1 MNRNKELA
9 KNTAILFIGTICTK
23 MISFLLLPLYTK
35 ILSTGEYG
43 TFDLLTTIASL
54 LTPIITFQI
63 EQAAFR
69 ELIDFRKNNKE
80 KKIII
85 SSALSCA
92 SLHCLASAILFCVIS
107 IFIKNDYKYYLLIY
121 VITSIFSSL
130 LLQISRGLGN
140 NKTFAKGGFVGAISS
155 ILFSVIFLTILHLRI
170 DGLLLGSIIGQVISL
185 IYTSFS
191 LKVYKYI
198 SIKAIKIKT
207 IKKLLRYSLPLVPN
221 ALSWWVF
228 GSSDRFIVSIL
239 LGVSMNGILA
249 AATKVSSIYTVLYNV
264 FDRSWMESVSLHIN
278 DSDIEVF
285 FNKAFNAIL
294 KVFIAL
300 LLSLIAAMP
309 YLYKIFI
316 DEKYIPGYNLVPF
329 LLIAALFNVI
339 QGLVVS
345 VHAAKK
351 DTKSIAK
358 TSAAAAIINIVVH
371 LGTIHYL
378 GLYAAPVST
387 LCSYLVIAM
396 YRFID
401 TSKKYFRIRID
412 KKLVIISMTS
422 LCVVLSC
429 YYYNRPL
436 TNAISLIFGTS
447 VSILLNISTINSI
460 KKIAIN
466 KIKGVS
472 NE

>member
-1 MNRNKELA
+1 
-9 KNTAILFIGTICTK
+9 
-23 MISFLLLPLYTK
+23 
-35 ILSTGEYG
+35 
-43 TFDLLTTIASL
+43 
-54 LTPIITFQI
+54 
-63 EQAAFR
+63 
-69 ELIDFRKNNKE
+69 
-80 KKIII
+80 
-85 SSALSCA
+85 
-92 SLHCLASAILFCVIS
+92 
-107 IFIKNDYKYYLLIY
+107 
-121 VITSIFSSL
+121 
-130 LLQISRGLGN
+130 
-140 NKTFAKGGFVGAISS
+140 
-155 ILFSVIFLTILHLRI
+155 
-170 DGLLLGSIIGQVISL
+170 
-185 IYTSFS
+185 
-191 LKVYKYI
+191 
-198 SIKAIKIKT
+198 
-207 IKKLLRYSLPLVPN
+207 
-221 ALSWWVF
+221 
-228 GSSDRFIVSIL
+228 
-239 LGVSMNGILA
+239 
-249 AATKVSSIYTVLYNV
+249 
-264 FDRSWMESVSLHIN
+264 
-278 DSDIEVF
+278 
-285 FNKAFNAIL
+285 
-294 KVFIAL
+294 
-300 LLSLIAAMP
+300 MP